1 MTNTLSHFVY
11 TRASTFS
18 AGFSKPGS
26 SGLPPWPRIS
36 RPHRP
41 AHHQAKG
48 LCPQHCHFQ
57 LSLSLSLDVT
67 ILNQI
72 EALEAIAGVMGVG
85 FETQNKYKIKNSL
98 GQVPSSFICRQL
110 DPVFERKTIHDF
122 KLAES
127 FHLECVQ
134 SQGGL
139 RVLHSY
145 VVRTKSAF

>member
-1 MTNTLSHFVY
+1 MDCPPGLEYLALIDQLIIKQKVCVHSI
-11 TRASTFS
+11 AISSST
-18 AGFSKPGS
+18 
-26 SGLPPWPRIS
+26 
-36 RPHRP
+36 
-41 AHHQAKG
+41 
-48 LCPQHCHFQ
+48 CHC
-57 LSLSLSLDVT
+57 LAALDVT

-110 DPVFERKTIHDF
+110 DPVFERKNNTLQLSNDF
-122 KLAES
+122 KLSES
-127 FHLECVQ
+127 VHLECVQ